1 MTEKVLNSIS
11 SSCEYDDSEVLYF
24 NIMHTFAI
32 IFIGCDRKFDRLEQL
47 LKVGIFPVEGG
58 EEAAPRLIST

>member
-24 NIMHTFAI
+24 NIMHTFTI

-58 EEAAPRLIST
+58 EEAATRLIST

>member
-1 MTEKVLNSIS
+1 
-11 SSCEYDDSEVLYF
+11 
-24 NIMHTFAI
+24 MHTFTI